1 MNIGIM
7 TVNDFL
13 FHPTMQLTQAAKKRG
28 CHTILINPY
37 QMLSGIQRCQFHYSI
52 KDLPQSL
59 DVVLPRQGSPMGDY
73 GLALLR
79 QFMHL
84 GIPLINGLEGITIA
98 RNQYITLQTL
108 AAAGL
113 PVPDTFFITAEE
125 GFHRAVE
132 HLGGYPVIVKR
143 MDGMGGDGVAMVRGH
158 HEIAPLCDKL
168 LEGKKGAVVQ
178 RFIPPDNRRDLRIF
192 VIGKQVVGAMTLT
205 PKKGEFRSNFHLDG
219 QARSVEL
226 PREWEKMAIK
236 AARACHLDIA
246 GVDLIVAADG
256 TPYIMEVNYSPGFR
270 GLEEVTGVDVAEK
283 IIDYVLLHIGV
294 PRCHTDKK
302 RQKGKQ

>member
-7 TVNDFL
+7 TINDFS
-13 FHPTMQLTQAAKKRG
+13 FHPTMRLTQAAKKRG
-28 CHTILINPY
+28 GSTVLINPY
-37 QMLSGIQRCQFHYSI
+37 QMLSGIQGCQFHYSI
-52 KDLPQSL
+52 KDLPRPL

-125 GFHRAVE
+125 KFHLAVE
-132 HLGGYPVIVKR
+132 QLGGYPVIAKR
-143 MDGMGGDGVAMVRGH
+143 MDGMGGDGVTLVQEDHDMAH
-158 HEIAPLCDKL
+158 LCSNL

-192 VIGKQVVGAMTLT
+192 VIGNQVVGAMTLT
-205 PKKGEFRSNFHLDG
+205 PKRGEFRSNFHLDG

-226 PREWEKMAIK
+226 PQEWEKMAIK

-246 GVDLIVAADG
+246 GVDLIVAANG
-256 TPYIMEVNYSPGFR
+256 APYIMEVNYSPGFR
-270 GLEEVTGVDVAEK
+270 GLEDVTGVDVAEK
-283 IIDYVLLHIGV
+283 IIDYVLLRI
-294 PRCHTDKK
+294 KS
-302 RQKGKQ
+302 

>member
-1 MNIGIM
+1 MNIGII
-7 TVNDFL
+7 TVNDFS
-13 FHPTMQLTQAAKKRG
+13 FHPTMRLTQAAKKRG
-28 CHTILINPY
+28 CHTTVINPY
-37 QMLSGIQRCQFHYSI
+37 QMLSGIQRGQFHYSI
-52 KDLPQSL
+52 KDLPQTL

-108 AAAGL
+108 TAAGL

-132 HLGGYPVIVKR
+132 SLGGYPVIIKR
-143 MDGMGGDGVAMVRGH
+143 MDGMGGDGVAMVRTH

-192 VIGKQVVGAMTLT
+192 VIGQQVVGAMSLT

-219 QARSVEL
+219 KARAIEL
-226 PREWEKMAIK
+226 PREWEEMAIK
-236 AARACHLDIA
+236 AAGACHLDIA
-246 GVDLIVAADG
+246 GVDLIVAENG
-256 TPYIMEVNYSPGFR
+256 TPYIMEVNYSPCFR

-283 IIDYVLLHIGV
+283 IIDYVLLCV
-294 PRCHTDKK
+294 NS
-302 RQKGKQ
+302 